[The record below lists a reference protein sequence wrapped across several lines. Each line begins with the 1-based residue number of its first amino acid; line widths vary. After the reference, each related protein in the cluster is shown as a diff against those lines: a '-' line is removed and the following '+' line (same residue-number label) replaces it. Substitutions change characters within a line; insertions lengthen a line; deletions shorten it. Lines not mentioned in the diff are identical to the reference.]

1 MNRKLKDPEPP
12 NDTGT
17 HKKSDLFIDA
27 LHIFVLFSFALAQ
40 PLFDLLSRYP
50 EFFVARKS
58 EPIDIILFILT
69 LCLFLPGMA
78 VLLEAASGIFGRR
91 FRKAVHWF
99 MIATLVAVIALQVL
113 KKIFQLP
120 GLPLIIIAA
129 ILGVAATIAY
139 VRLRPAKIFFTVLC
153 PVILIFPGLFVFN
166 SPIHKVVF
174 PEKDPS
180 AIDIKIDDPP
190 PIIMVVFD
198 EFPVTSLMDED
209 GKIDPIRYPNF
220 ADLAQDSYWFRN
232 DTTVGE
238 NTHVAIPAILTGRYP
253 EGFRLPNAAEYPET
267 IFTLLGGTY
276 ELKVSEPVTQLCPL
290 RLCGS
295 DQPDVGDRMGALLMD
310 LYIVYLHVILPTQ
323 LRTDLP
329 DITKNWMAFGPAIVD
344 PTGGNQAKKVE
355 LIVKQELK
363 ELTKNRA
370 RQFEEFV
377 HSISPGEQPV
387 LYFLHILLPH
397 SPLIYLP
404 SGKRYAVDSGLHGLI
419 SDKWGADE
427 SKVIKSY
434 QRFLLQVGFMDLL
447 IGKLVAHLK
456 TVGLYDP
463 SLIVITA
470 DHGVS
475 FRPNDFRR
483 PLTKTNYGDIA
494 AVPLFIKEPNQRQ
507 GVISDCNVES
517 IDILPTIADILDI
530 HLPWKAD
537 GRSAIDHSQPEREKK
552 IIYYNNAEKRFMFDS
567 NFWTKYSGLK
577 RKLDLFGSGARNY
590 GLFKIGPHSEL
601 VGKHLNELILSGDSG
616 VAVEFDQAGLYEQ
629 FDPESQFIP
638 AQITGV
644 IMPGNLGEEK
654 WDLAIA
660 VNGTIQAVTRSYSS
674 DSGVQEFSAIVPE
687 SSFREGKNNVELFVV
702 SKNGEMLCLER
713 TRMRA
718 VTTYSYVPSANGTS
732 EIITTSSGE
741 SITVTPG
748 ALKGY
753 IDIIDMRSDHVF
765 LAGWAADIKNS
776 QLPEAIVI
784 FEGCQ
789 SVYAGRCNELR
800 PDVAKAFGNNSALQ
814 GSGFKYLLPMPLF
827 KDVSDPEVR
836 VFAISKEG
844 VACELYYPKG
854 YKRGENGPSIPADP
868 VTGGILWLT
877 RNKTGSNATYS
888 LSKSSEGDDKT
899 SSLKGTSI
907 PVASSAL
914 KGHLDI
920 AKVENENV
928 VFSGWAADIKN
939 SQLPEA
945 IIIFLNGRFFY
956 SGKCNLDRP
965 DVAKAYTNPALR
977 KSGFKYAFPLSSFE
991 DLADCEVRIFAVSQ
1005 KGTASELIYPKGYK
1019 WGKK

>member
-1 MNRKLKDPEPP
+1 MDTAVEEMNSNSTTDSNITRDKLT
-12 NDTGT
+12 N
-17 HKKSDLFIDA
+17 KKSDFLVDA

-69 LCLFLPGMA
+69 LCLFLPGIA

-91 FRKAVHWF
+91 FRKAVHWC
-99 MIATLVAVIALQVL
+99 MVATLVAVIALQVL
-113 KKIFQLP
+113 KKVFGFPGIFP
-120 GLPLIIIAA
+120 M
-129 ILGVAATIAY
+129 ILSAVLGISATIVY
-139 VRLRPAKIFFTVLC
+139 VRLRPAKIFLTVLC
-153 PVILIFPGLFVFN
+153 PVIVIFPGLFLFN
-166 SPIHKVVF
+166 SPVHKVVF
-174 PEKDPS
+174 PEKDPF
-180 AIDIKIDDPP
+180 AIEIKIDNPA

-198 EFPVTSLMDED
+198 EFPVTSLMDERRL
-209 GKIDPIRYPNF
+209 IDPILYPNF
-220 ADLAQDSYWFRN
+220 ADLARDSYWFRN
-232 DTTVGE
+232 GTTVGE
-238 NTHVAIPAILTGRYP
+238 NTHIAIPAILTGRYP

-276 ELKVSEPVTQLCPL
+276 ELKVFEPVTQLCPI

-295 DQPDVGDRMGALLMD
+295 DQPDVGDRVGSLLMD
-310 LYIVYLHVILPTQ
+310 LYIVYLHLILPTEFT
-323 LRTDLP
+323 TDLP
-329 DITKNWMAFGPAIVD
+329 DITKNWMAFGPVMVD
-344 PTGGNQAKKVE
+344 PTEGNQNKKVE

-363 ELTKNRA
+363 ELRKNRA

-377 HSISPGEQPV
+377 HSISPSEHPA

-456 TVGLYDP
+456 SVGLYDP

-507 GVISDCNVES
+507 GVISDWNVES

-552 IIYYNNAEKRFMFDS
+552 VIYYNNAEKRFMFDS
-567 NFWTKYSGLK
+567 NFWVKYSGLK

-629 FDPESQFIP
+629 FDPESPFIP
-638 AQITGV
+638 AQIAGV
-644 IMPGNLGEEK
+644 IIPGKLGEEK
-654 WDLAIA
+654 LDLAIS
-660 VNGTIQAVTRSYSS
+660 VNTTIQAVMRSYSPN
-674 DSGVQEFSAIVPE
+674 SGVQEFSAIVPE
-687 SSFREGKNNVELFVV
+687 SSFREGKNHIELFVI
-702 SKNGEMLCLER
+702 SKNGERLCLER
-713 TRMRA
+713 TRRRA
-718 VTTYSYVPSANGTS
+718 VTTYSYVPSANGAS
-732 EIITTSSGE
+732 EIITTSSGA

-753 IDIIDMRSDHVF
+753 LDIVDMRSDHVF
-765 LAGWAADIKNS
+765 LAGWAADVKRFE
-776 QLPEAIVI
+776 LPEAIVI
-784 FEGCQ
+784 FEGGQ
-789 SVYAGRCNELR
+789 FVYAGRCNALR

-814 GSGFKYLLPMPLF
+814 GSGFKYLLPMSLF
-827 KDVSDPEVR
+827 KDVSDLEMR

-854 YKRGENGPSIPADP
+854 YK
-868 VTGGILWLT
+868 
-877 RNKTGSNATYS
+877 
-888 LSKSSEGDDKT
+888 
-899 SSLKGTSI
+899 
-907 PVASSAL
+907 
-914 KGHLDI
+914 
-920 AKVENENV
+920 
-928 VFSGWAADIKN
+928 
-939 SQLPEA
+939 
-945 IIIFLNGRFFY
+945 
-956 SGKCNLDRP
+956 
-965 DVAKAYTNPALR
+965 
-977 KSGFKYAFPLSSFE
+977 
-991 DLADCEVRIFAVSQ
+991 
-1005 KGTASELIYPKGYK
+1005 
-1019 WGKK
+1019 WGKKD